1 MARIRHPNAYQAPR
15 KQTVPNPAE
24 SQVTASRNLQRP
36 KSVVLR
42 TRPGLQ
48 AGSPPSAALTLALAQ
63 FGLTWAGQE
72 PARSPDSVQAVA
84 PSTGTKGNE

>member
-1 MARIRHPNAYQAPR
+1 MQLVH
-15 KQTVPNPAE
+15 TEEV
-24 SQVTASRNLQRP
+24 
-36 KSVVLR
+36 
-42 TRPGLQ
+42 
-48 AGSPPSAALTLALAQ
+48 AALPQLSGHALPVRDGTLALAQ